1 MSPVA
6 AEGVPL
12 FWLTI
17 LVLAISWIIVVAR
30 LGVRHWK
37 KNLGL
42 DDWLM
47 VAGLILYSVTAA
59 LVIVCC
65 FYGAGQHSNKLETS
79 VIQKGTKLFF
89 IAEFFYA
96 SCTVPIKA
104 SICVTLLRIADSRRR
119 FVWTIWGIIVL
130 MVIASI
136 IFIIAIAN
144 ICHPITTLWGE
155 TTTGTC
161 NLKLNS
167 SASFF
172 FSAVS
177 IVTDWS
183 LAILPAVLL
192 WNIQM
197 KPTVKYSVI
206 LMLALAAFASCATIV
221 RLRFLTLYNDPLEFM
236 YSTGAIGLWSILEE
250 GIGLIAGSMPAL
262 RPLLNLRIFGG
273 TYGSGGGGSNGYPSA
288 HMKSGATGHDRT
300 HPSSRLRDEDHV
312 KMDTFSAPISTEAG
326 LHQKKRSQGSL
337 DDDGDSQKH
346 ILKQTQ
352 VTVVATHS
360 GAASDD
366 WARQQVLGWENNK
379 Y

>member
-17 LVLAISWIIVVAR
+17 LVLAISWIIVIAR
-30 LGVRHWK
+30 LAVRHWK

-47 VAGLILYSVTAA
+47 VAGLVLYSVTAA

-65 FYGAGQHSNKLETS
+65 FYGAGQHSNKLERS
-79 VIQKGTKLFF
+79 DIQTGTKLFF

-96 SCTVPIKA
+96 ACTVPIKA

-119 FVWTIWGIIVL
+119 FVWTIWAIIIL

-155 TTTGTC
+155 TTTGSC

-197 KPTVKYSVI
+197 KSTIKYSVI

-236 YSTGAIGLWSILEE
+236 YSTGAIGLWSVLEE

-262 RPLLNLRIFGG
+262 RPLLNLPIFGG
-273 TYGSGGGGSNGYPSA
+273 TYGSGGGSNNGYPSA
-288 HMKSGATGHDRT
+288 HMRSGVSGHDRT

-312 KMDTFSAPISTEAG
+312 KMDTFSAPTSTEAG
-326 LHQKKRSQGSL
+326 LHQKKRSRGSL
-337 DDDGDSQKH
+337 DDDSDSQKH

-352 VTVVATHS
+352 VTVVAAHS
-360 GAASDD
+360 GTASDD